1 MDFINFI
8 TKLTPHTDSYLMET
22 IVAGYK
28 TIFEYQTDMFLSDEE
43 AKAKD
48 AQAEYE
54 YNVRDALADFVD
66 NDVSIDDIDSID
78 EYLSDYPND
87 AFKLI
92 QIILKKSGVDSTTKE
107 LVDGDVLILYNNI
120 ILNFSNG
127 RFLSAYSKKS
137 FYDRIVDDP
146 DSYLPKGFPDLEEKF
161 NDEFWDGPVELYHAT
176 TEDNVADIQSDGL
189 VPMSST
195 RGISNRSV
203 GSAVFTS
210 INPDVIDSYGDNVFR
225 IDTTAMK
232 RDGYT
237 PYVSQEPVFP
247 ESEKI
252 NALLHIYDI
261 EETHEISSYDGMDPD
276 TVIVYGKIPSKYLEL
291 T

>member
-1 MDFINFI
+1 MTFIHFLNKI
-8 TKLTPHTDSYLMET
+8 TPHIDSYLAESV
-22 IVAGYK
+22 IAGYK

-48 AQAEYE
+48 AQSERE

-66 NDVSIDDIDSID
+66 NEISIDDIDSID
-78 EYLSDYPND
+78 SYLSEYPND
-87 AFKLI
+87 AFNLI
-92 QIILKKSGVDSTTKE
+92 QIILKKSGVEPTIKQ
-107 LVDGDVLILYNNI
+107 LADGDILVLYNDI
-120 ILNFSNG
+120 ILNFSND
-127 RFLSAYSKKS
+127 RFVSAYSKKS

-161 NDEFWDGPVELYHAT
+161 NAEFWGGPVELYHAT

-210 INPDVIDSYGDNVFR
+210 INPEVIDSYGDNIFR
-225 IDTTAMK
+225 IDTAAMK

-252 NALLHIYDI
+252 NALLHMYDI
-261 EETHEISSYDGMDPD
+261 EETHEISSHDGMDPD
-276 TVIVYGKIPSKYLEL
+276 TVIVHGKIPSKYLEL
-291 T
+291 I